1 MYGLFK
7 RFNNRI
13 DRFAARYRSAYA
25 ALSCLNPSGPWS
37 SRFQNL
43 EPKDISGPGKEDK
56 DGSNGRFELSWI
68 WLVPRL
74 PSEPIGPKIGNEQQL
89 EDSMRIDWAK
99 AMARLSR
106 WEEEV
111 ELVQEE
117 MRRVIIG
124 LMGCAEQQANMFD
137 QLAMSSAA
145 CWLLVLE
152 KAGLEAVWKEQFV
165 VVSSHEAS
173 EAVTD
178 TATSVL
184 EDNQDWIDEDEG
196 GEVDNSEE
204 YITLPLVWAKVQ
216 MDSTWNK
223 SNS

>member
-37 SRFQNL
+37 SRFQKL

-56 DGSNGRFELSWI
+56 DGSNGRFEPSWI

-74 PSEPIGPKIGNEQQL
+74 PSEPIGPEIGNEQQL

-111 ELVQEE
+111 EL
-117 MRRVIIG
+117 
-124 LMGCAEQQANMFD
+124 
-137 QLAMSSAA
+137 
-145 CWLLVLE
+145 
-152 KAGLEAVWKEQFV
+152 
-165 VVSSHEAS
+165 
-173 EAVTD
+173 
-178 TATSVL
+178 
-184 EDNQDWIDEDEG
+184 
-196 GEVDNSEE
+196 
-204 YITLPLVWAKVQ
+204 
-216 MDSTWNK
+216 
-223 SNS
+223 

>member
-1 MYGLFK
+1 PLCAQVPDLANKEERLRFAQADDSLAEICRHRRIISGLYQFKKLNVSGTGNRPNTRMYGLFK

-37 SRFQNL
+37 SRFQKL

-56 DGSNGRFELSWI
+56 DGSNGRFEPSWI

-74 PSEPIGPKIGNEQQL
+74 PSEPIGPEIGNEQQL

-111 ELVQEE
+111 ELVQEK
-117 MRRVIIG
+117 MRRVI
-124 LMGCAEQQANMFD
+124 MYFTWCAAWWR
-137 QLAMSSAA
+137 SR
-145 CWLLVLE
+145 
-152 KAGLEAVWKEQFV
+152 
-165 VVSSHEAS
+165 
-173 EAVTD
+173 
-178 TATSVL
+178 
-184 EDNQDWIDEDEG
+184 
-196 GEVDNSEE
+196 
-204 YITLPLVWAKVQ
+204 
-216 MDSTWNK
+216 
-223 SNS
+223 